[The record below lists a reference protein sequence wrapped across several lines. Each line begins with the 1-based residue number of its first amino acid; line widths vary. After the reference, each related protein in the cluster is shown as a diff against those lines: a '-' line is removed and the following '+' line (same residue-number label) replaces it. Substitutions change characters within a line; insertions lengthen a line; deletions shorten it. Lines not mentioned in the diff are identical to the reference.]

1 MVMMMN
7 DFVDRSN
14 WVSYDSDYPKI
25 VIKCKKCKAR
35 TSYTEGLPNS
45 SVGFVDAN
53 RAMKKKCVCTVV
65 MR

>member
-1 MVMMMN
+1 MVMTMS

-14 WVSYDSDYPKI
+14 WVSYDSEYPKI
-25 VIKCKKCKAR
+25 VIKCEKCKAR

-45 SVGFVDAN
+45 SVGFVDAHRVMN
-53 RAMKKKCVCTVV
+53 KKCVCVVV